1 MNRPLRLP
9 VAVALAALVLAGPRP
24 RPPWHRRGRRS
35 SSSSACGRA
44 RDARPVPQV
53 LGLYAPTLAG
63 VLKLDPTLM
72 TNEAYLAPYP
82 ALAEFLKAHPEVTR
96 DPAYFLSFV
105 SQYGSIREEVAPE
118 VEARRSAVQLWSG
131 TLDSVLF
138 LCGFLGAIYTLTWIL
153 RYVVDHRRWLR
164 TSRIQSDVHNRL
176 IERMSSNAELLA
188 YVQSPAGQRFLT
200 AAPVAADPAM
210 TGPAVPASAPFGR
223 ILWAVQAGLVLVSG
237 GIGFLV
243 IRRYVV
249 TEVGE
254 MMLTLG
260 VLAVSLGVGFALA
273 ALASW
278 AISHRLGL
286 FDAHGPARATRM
298 SRDGADL

>member
-9 VAVALAALVLAGPRP
+9 VAVALAALVLAAPATAVAQARTQIV
-24 RPPWHRRGRRS
+24 
-35 SSSSACGRA
+35 SSSAQ
-44 RDARPVPQV
+44 DARETRDQFRQV

-176 IERMSSNAELLA
+176 IERMSS
-188 YVQSPAGQRFLT
+188 
-200 AAPVAADPAM
+200 
-210 TGPAVPASAPFGR
+210 
-223 ILWAVQAGLVLVSG
+223 
-237 GIGFLV
+237 
-243 IRRYVV
+243 
-249 TEVGE
+249 
-254 MMLTLG
+254 
-260 VLAVSLGVGFALA
+260 
-273 ALASW
+273 
-278 AISHRLGL
+278 
-286 FDAHGPARATRM
+286 
-298 SRDGADL
+298 